1 MTESIRRIIVRYSG
15 ASSGFGPLTLG
26 QDNMIRC
33 IRRDR
38 PEQINK
44 ESVWPVPDGVTVPAA
59 LDALR
64 RLVERHDSLR
74 TVFPA
79 GPGPESFP
87 KRQLVCGEGEFTV
100 TVRAPAGRSTEG
112 SEGSESV
119 EGLEGSEGVDA
130 FEGFAESGIDALADE
145 VGRADVAVPFDLAAG
160 PRLRFTLLVEADRVL
175 RLIVVVCHAG
185 ADGAATTLLIRD
197 WLALAAGKEL
207 PPVTAR
213 TPLEVAAVEQS
224 DQGRR
229 KAAAALRHWRKVL
242 SAAPQAV
249 FADSR
254 ITGPPDGVA
263 AVVLRS
269 RTAAADLAATSRR
282 TGASPSVVLLAV
294 FAALVARRADR
305 TDLVMSALSANR
317 QRAVMADHIGTL
329 AQDALLALD
338 TDTDDLDE
346 LIGRAKAASLAG
358 YWHSTLPAGEVWA
371 LIEDIAHLR
380 GSRFPRQVVVN
391 DLSLTIPEA
400 MSEARPA
407 PTSDPELT
415 WLPDQPVAVRVML
428 NILRISGSLEFAL
441 VACPQV
447 LDREETGRFA
457 LAVPAVLEAAAR
469 GPVPLADLPALTGL
483 GGAVRAGAWQRIE
496 GSWVD
501 LDAVRALV
509 ADALGSATR
518 VEFADGRLVARI
530 ASAEPELTPSLAHRR
545 VIGAL
550 PGRDT
555 AMAPQHYVVHA
566 AADPALPPHWGELA
580 VVAEGSGR
588 CPEVAGRLA
597 PLG

>member
-1 MTESIRRIIVRYSG
+1 MTETSRRITVRYAG

-44 ESVWPVPDGVTVPAA
+44 ESVWPVPDGTTLPGA

-64 RLVERHDSLR
+64 RLVERHESLR
-74 TVFPA
+74 TAFPP
-79 GPGPESFP
+79 GPGPDAFP
-87 KRQLVCGEGEFTV
+87 ERQLVGGEGEFTV
-100 TVRAPAGRSTEG
+100 TVRAVDGPAADGAG
-112 SEGSESV
+112 GP
-119 EGLEGSEGVDA
+119 A
-130 FEGFAESGIDALADE
+130 GIDAFADE

-160 PRLRFTLLVEADRVL
+160 PRLRFTLLTDHDRVL
-175 RLIVVVCHAG
+175 RLVVVVCHAG
-185 ADGAATTLLIRD
+185 ADGAATALLIQD
-197 WLALAAGKEL
+197 WLDLAAGKEL

-213 TPLEVAAVEQS
+213 TPLEVAALEQS

-242 SAAPQAV
+242 TTAPQAV
-249 FADSR
+249 FADSG
-254 ITGPPDGVA
+254 ITGPPNGVA

-305 TDLVMSALSANR
+305 TDLVLSALSANR

-338 TDTDDLDE
+338 TDAGDLDE

-358 YWHSTLPAGEVWA
+358 YWHSTLQAGKVWQ

-380 GSRFPRQVVVN
+380 GSRFARQVVVN

-400 MSEARPA
+400 MSDARPA

-415 WLPDQPVAVRVML
+415 WLPDQPVAVRAMF
-428 NILRISGSLEFAL
+428 NILRTSGSLEFAL

-447 LDREETGRFA
+447 LDREQTGRFA

-469 GPVPLADLPALTGL
+469 GPVPLAELPALTGL
-483 GGAVRAGAWQRIE
+483 GGAVRAGEWRRIE

-509 ADALGSATR
+509 ADVLGAATR
-518 VEFADGRLVARI
+518 VEFDDGRLVARI
-530 ASAEPELTPSLAHRR
+530 ATADPGLTPLVAHRT

-555 AMAPQHYVVHA
+555 VMAPHHYVVHA
-566 AADPALPPHWGELA
+566 AAADRAGPPPWGELP
-580 VVAEGSGR
+580 VVAEGAGR
-588 CPEVAGRLA
+588 SPEVEGRLA
-597 PLG
+597 PPG

>member
-1 MTESIRRIIVRYSG
+1 MTETSRRITVRYGG

-44 ESVWPVPDGVTVPAA
+44 ESVWPVPDGTTLPAA

-74 TVFPA
+74 TAFPP
-79 GPGPESFP
+79 GPGADAFPE
-87 KRQLVCGEGEFTV
+87 RQLVSGEGEFAV
-100 TVRAPAGRSTEG
+100 TVRAVDGPPADRADGRHA
-112 SEGSESV
+112 
-119 EGLEGSEGVDA
+119 L
-130 FEGFAESGIDALADE
+130 DALADE

-160 PRLRFTLLVEADRVL
+160 PRLRFTLLTDGDRVL
-175 RLIVVVCHAG
+175 RLVVVVCHAG
-185 ADGAATTLLIRD
+185 ADGVATTLLIQD

-207 PPVTAR
+207 PPATAR
-213 TPLEVAAVEQS
+213 TPLEVAALEQS

-229 KAAAALRHWRKVL
+229 RTAAALKHWRKVL
-242 SAAPQAV
+242 TTAPAAV

-254 ITGPPDGVA
+254 ITGPPNGVA

-294 FAALVARRADR
+294 FAALVARRAGR
-305 TDLVMSALSANR
+305 TGLVVSALSANR

-338 TDTDDLDE
+338 TDAGDLDE

-358 YWHSTLPAGEVWA
+358 YWHSTLQAGKVWQ
-371 LIEDIAHLR
+371 LIEDLAHLR
-380 GSRFPRQVVVN
+380 GSRFARHVVVN

-400 MSEARPA
+400 MSDARPA

-428 NILRISGSLEFAL
+428 NILRTSGSLEFAL

-447 LDREETGRFA
+447 LDREQTGRFA
-457 LAVPAVLEAAAR
+457 RAVPAVLEAAAR
-469 GPVPLADLPALTGL
+469 GPVPLAGLPGLTGL
-483 GGAVRAGAWQRIE
+483 GGAVRE
-496 GSWVD
+496 GEWRLIDNSWVD
-501 LDAVRALV
+501 LVAVRALV
-509 ADALGSATR
+509 TDVLGAATR
-518 VEFADGRLVARI
+518 VEFDDGRLVARI
-530 ASAEPELTPSLAHRR
+530 ATADPELTPLVAHRA
-545 VIGAL
+545 VVGAL

-566 AADPALPPHWGELA
+566 AAADPAGPPSWGELP
-580 VVAEGSGR
+580 VVAEGTGR
-588 CPEVAGRLA
+588 SPDVVGRLA
-597 PLG
+597 PPG

>member
-1 MTESIRRIIVRYSG
+1 MTETSRRITVRYAG

-44 ESVWPVPDGVTVPAA
+44 ESVWPVPDGTTLPVA
-59 LDALR
+59 LQALR

-74 TVFPA
+74 TAFPP
-79 GPGPESFP
+79 GPGPEAFP
-87 KRQLVCGEGEFTV
+87 VRQLVGGEGEFTV
-100 TVRAPAGRSTEG
+100 TVRAVDGLPTDGTGGPAG
-112 SEGSESV
+112 
-119 EGLEGSEGVDA
+119 L
-130 FEGFAESGIDALADE
+130 DALADE
-145 VGRADVAVPFDLAAG
+145 VGRADAAVPFDLAVG
-160 PRLRFTLLVEADRVL
+160 PRLRFTLLTDHDRVL
-175 RLIVVVCHAG
+175 RLVVVVCHAG
-185 ADGAATTLLIRD
+185 ADGAATALLIQD
-197 WLALAAGKEL
+197 WLDLAAGKEL

-213 TPLEVAAVEQS
+213 TPLEVAALEQS

-229 KAAAALRHWRKVL
+229 KAAAALQHWRKVL
-242 SAAPQAV
+242 TTAPQAV
-249 FADSR
+249 FADSG
-254 ITGPPDGVA
+254 ITGPPNGVA

-294 FAALVARRADR
+294 YAALVARRAGR
-305 TDLVMSALSANR
+305 TGLVLSALSANR

-338 TDTDDLDE
+338 TDAGDLDE

-358 YWHSTLPAGEVWA
+358 YWHSTLQAGRVWQ

-380 GSRFPRQVVVN
+380 GSRFARQVVVN

-400 MSEARPA
+400 MSDARPA

-415 WLPDQPVAVRVML
+415 WLPDQPVAVRVMF
-428 NILRISGSLEFAL
+428 NILRTSGSLEFVL

-447 LDREETGRFA
+447 LDREQTGRFA
-457 LAVPAVLEAAAR
+457 LAVTAVLEAAAR
-469 GPVPLADLPALTGL
+469 GPVPLAELPALTGL
-483 GGAVRAGAWQRIE
+483 DGAVRVGEWQRIE

-509 ADALGSATR
+509 VEALGAATR
-518 VEFADGRLVARI
+518 VEFDDGRLVARI
-530 ASAEPELTPSLAHRR
+530 ATADPGLTPLVAHRT

-555 AMAPQHYVVHA
+555 AMAPHHYVVHA
-566 AADPALPPHWGELA
+566 AAADVAGPPPWGELP
-580 VVAEGSGR
+580 VVAEGAGR
-588 CPEVAGRLA
+588 SPEVAGRLA
-597 PLG
+597 PPG

>member
-79 GPGPESFP
+79 GPGPDGFP
-87 KRQLVCGEGEFTV
+87 ERQLVCGEGEFTV
-100 TVRAPAGRSTEG
+100 TVRAPAGRS
-112 SEGSESV
+112 V
-119 EGLEGSEGVDA
+119 EGSEGVAAFEA
-130 FEGFAESGIDALADE
+130 FEGFDGSGGIDALADE
-145 VGRADVAVPFDLAAG
+145 VGRADVAVPFDLTAG
-160 PRLRFTLLVEADRVL
+160 PRLRFTLLAEADRVL

-185 ADGAATTLLIRD
+185 ADGAATTLLIQD
-197 WLALAAGKEL
+197 WLALAAGQEL

-305 TDLVMSALSANR
+305 TDVVMSALSANR

-338 TDTDDLDE
+338 TDADDLDE
-346 LIGRAKAASLAG
+346 LIGRAKVASLAG
-358 YWHSTLPAGEVWA
+358 YWHSTIPAGEVWA

-469 GPVPLADLPALTGL
+469 GPVPLAELPALTGL

-509 ADALGSATR
+509 ADALGAATR

-530 ASAEPELTPSLAHRR
+530 ATADPELTPSLAHRT

-580 VVAEGSGR
+580 VVAEGTGR